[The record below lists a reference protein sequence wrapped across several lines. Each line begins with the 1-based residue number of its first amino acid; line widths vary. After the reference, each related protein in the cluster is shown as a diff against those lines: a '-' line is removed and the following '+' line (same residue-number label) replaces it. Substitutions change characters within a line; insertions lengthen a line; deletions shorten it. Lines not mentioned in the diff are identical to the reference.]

1 MLRNSVSKVDVVV
14 LENALTLLDRRIGG
28 AFVVEDLVEVF
39 AEDDDDW
46 LLLLFPLRE
55 EDLKAE
61 TAISRENEGK
71 CGRIMIINVFV
82 GNGL

>member
-39 AEDDDDW
+39 AEDDDW

-71 CGRIMIINVFV
+71 CGKMRIINVFV
-82 GNGL
+82 GNVL

>member
-1 MLRNSVSKVDVVV
+1 MLRNSVSKVVVVV

-39 AEDDDDW
+39 AEDDDW